1 MPKTTSPH
9 AFRKT
14 AIEHLDS
21 AVRLS
26 ERILDTLMA
35 DERNLT
41 HILASLLFSGV
52 VEGGR
57 STICLL
63 NSDFYYSIP
72 KLLRPVMEMAVN
84 LTNIG
89 IDESYA
95 EYVLY
100 DSIENE
106 NLSVWNIIN
115 YEFKN
120 DDERIDKAN
129 CKLENNTVVLRNLLG
144 NKYIKLKQFK
154 RFEMASMLKAYHTMY
169 SLYST
174 NIHGN
179 IHSLEEHFGG
189 GARHSGLEID
199 VDRKEFWIATHL
211 EMLALCLGKSAESV
225 TKIFSYTA
233 KNRIA
238 KLHKKID
245 ECRTLADNKLKK
257 YPII

>member
-1 MPKTTSPH
+1 MPKTPSPH

-14 AIEHLDS
+14 AVKHLTA

-26 ERILDTLMA
+26 ERFLDALIV
-35 DERNLT
+35 DDSNLT

-52 VEGGR
+52 VEGGL
-57 STICLL
+57 STVCLL
-63 NSDFYYSIP
+63 KSDSYYSVP
-72 KLLRPVMEMAVN
+72 KILRPVMEMSAHLV
-84 LTNIG
+84 NIG

-106 NLSVWNIIN
+106 NSCVWNIVK
-115 YEFKN
+115 YEFRSN
-120 DDERIDKAN
+120 DERIDKAN
-129 CKLENNTVVLRNLLG
+129 CKLENNVMVLRNLLG

-154 RFEMASMLKAYHTMY
+154 RYEMADMLKAYHILY

-189 GARHSGLEID
+189 GARHSGLKFDFE
-199 VDRKEFWIATHL
+199 RKDYWIATHL
-211 EMLALCLGKSAESV
+211 EILALCLGKSVDSV
-225 TKIFSYTA
+225 TKIFSCA
-233 KNRIA
+233 ANNRLS
-238 KLHKKID
+238 KFHRKIGT
-245 ECRTLADNKLKK
+245 CRALADRKLKE
-257 YPII
+257 YPAT